1 MQGVIQEEHPESTQ
15 PVCGDVEALG
25 KYEFKNFYNIG
36 TYAIQGRSS
45 NIEDDVS
52 DLAKNKII

>member
-1 MQGVIQEEHPESTQ
+1 MQGVIQEEHAESTQ
-15 PVCGDVEALG
+15 PVCGDVETLG
-25 KYEFKNFYNIG
+25 KYEFLKIYNIA